1 MSSKIDFVEL
11 KERLR
16 LRAREVVPRWLPGGK
31 IVGHEYEVG
40 SLAGGKGRS
49 LKVNLTQ
56 GVWKDFATSDPGG
69 DLIDLYCRVKS
80 VSVGEATR
88 RLAEE
93 FMGSAPM
100 LAPTRYI
107 EPPAS
112 LVLPPINAPAPTMV
126 HKIHGSASAAWTYLT
141 ADGNHMLYVARY
153 NPRRPGDKKQY
164 VPWIWS
170 SDGWVPKAPPTPRP
184 LYGLDRLAKHPD
196 AGVLIVEGEKAA
208 DAARELAPHYVV
220 VTWPGGASAITK
232 VDWSPV
238 TGRSIVIWPD
248 ADTLTRP
255 DGSPIP
261 YEEQP
266 GPAAAHKIAEL
277 VLPIAKQIKV
287 LDVSDHENGWDAA
300 DAVNEGWDSARF
312 YAWAKS
318 RARVVTTPVNA
329 QTPLDPVVEDG
340 SENSL
345 ELCEATVL
353 AEMKHVAQN
362 KLRTPLATIENVANL
377 LKVLGVNVRY
387 NVISKEQERLVPG
400 YAFSIDNQ
408 KNSTLTYIVG
418 WASRIRMPTALVPEL
433 VAFAADQNPYNP
445 VTTWIES
452 KPWDEKSR
460 LEEFYATITARGE
473 NEDPAITKLKQTF
486 MTRWMISAVAAAYEP
501 GGISAQGVLVLQ
513 GPQAIGKTQW
523 FKRLVPPELSQLRA
537 DGMLLRPDDKDS
549 LKQVLSFWLVELGEL
564 DATFRKSD
572 IAQLKAFLTRSKDV
586 FRRPYARDESEFA
599 RRTVFL
605 ASVNPSEFLHDPT
618 GNRRFWTIECE
629 SINYEHDLDMQ
640 QVWAEFASLYQ
651 MGVSYALTDQ
661 ELKDLNAHNENFMTR
676 DAVEELIGTRLDWEN
691 SSGMPPTWRTA
702 TDILQELGIDNP
714 SHSQKMRA
722 SDALRARG
730 ARNGKKDG
738 LSKYLAPQKL
748 SASRRLIG
756 VGTGAQGDF

>member
-1 MSSKIDFVEL
+1 MHSRIDFAEL

-16 LRAREVVPRWLPGGK
+16 LRARELVPVWLPGGR
-31 IVGHEYEVG
+31 IHGQEYETA
-40 SLAGGKGRS
+40 SLSGGKGSS

-56 GVWKDFATSDPGG
+56 GVWKDFATSEPGG
-69 DLIDLYCRVKS
+69 DLIDLYSRVKS
-80 VSVGEATR
+80 IPTGEAAR
-88 RLAEE
+88 RLVEE
-93 FMGSAPM
+93 FVGPAP
-100 LAPTRYI
+100 LTPTRYI
-107 EPPAS
+107 EPPAAFM
-112 LVLPPINAPAPTMV
+112 LPPINAPAPTMV
-126 HKIHGSASAAWTYLT
+126 HRLHGNPSEAWPYLT
-141 ADGNHMLYVARY
+141 AEGNHMLYLARY
-153 NPRRPGDKKQY
+153 EPRRPDEKKQY
-164 VPWIWS
+164 IPWVWTA
-170 SDGWVPKAPPTPRP
+170 DGWKPTGIPIPRP
-184 LYGLDRLAKHPD
+184 IYGLDRLAKRPN
-196 AGVLIVEGEKAA
+196 AGVLIVEGEKCA
-208 DAARELAPHYVV
+208 DSARALAPDYVV
-220 VTWPGGASAITK
+220 ITWPGGSSAVKKT
-232 VDWSPV
+232 DWSPIA
-238 TGRSIVIWPD
+238 GRSVVIWPD
-248 ADTLTRP
+248 ADSLPNR
-255 DGSPIP
+255 P

-266 GPAAAHKIAEL
+266 GPAAAHAIAEL
-277 VLPIAKQIKV
+277 ILPIAKEIKV
-287 LDVSDHENGWDAA
+287 LNVSDHADGWDAA
-300 DAVNEGWDSARF
+300 DAVSEGWDSAKF

-318 RARVVTTPVNA
+318 RAIPVTTPAPKPAVVE
-329 QTPLDPVVEDG
+329 TPLDPVDDDG
-340 SENSL
+340 SERST

-353 AEMKHVAQN
+353 AELKHVAQN

-460 LEEFYATITARGE
+460 LEEFYATITAKGE
-473 NEDPAITKLKQTF
+473 QEDPAVAKLKQTF
-486 MTRWMISAVAAAYEP
+486 MTRWMISAVAAAYEA

-523 FKRLVPPELSQLRA
+523 FKRLVPRELSHLRA

-629 SINYEHDLDMQ
+629 AINYDHGLDMQ

-651 MGVSYALTDQ
+651 MGVSHALTDQ

-676 DAVEELIGTRLDWEN
+676 DAVEELIGTRLDWEHT
-691 SSGMPPTWRTA
+691 SGIPSTWRTA

-722 SDALRARG
+722 SDALKARG

-748 SASRRLIG
+748 SPSQRLIG
-756 VGTGAQGDF
+756 VGSGDL